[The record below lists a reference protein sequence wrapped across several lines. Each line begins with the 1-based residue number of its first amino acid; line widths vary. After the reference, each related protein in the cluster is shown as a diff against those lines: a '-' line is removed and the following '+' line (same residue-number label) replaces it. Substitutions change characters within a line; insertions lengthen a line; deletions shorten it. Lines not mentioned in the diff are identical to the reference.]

1 MKLITIFLLTIA
13 IAFGMASAKGAT
25 SEVGQTSLPELKE
38 YDHPVFQDLLIILKE
53 YQHGRDLQ
61 PYILFYDLLKQKD
74 VSFDE
79 VLANNF
85 GIYQFQYAGLMDGGN
100 FILIRDNNSYDVFN
114 EFDTY
119 SIVKHLYEV
128 KGNYPELMTTST
140 MKKYLKALD
149 GVSGSRSFFK
159 YIFFGRFRFQIINY

>member
-1 MKLITIFLLTIA
+1 MKLITKFLLTIA
-13 IAFGMASAKGAT
+13 IVFGMASAKGIA

-38 YDHPVFQDLLIILKE
+38 YDHPVFQDLLIILKD

-85 GIYQFQYAGLMDGGN
+85 GIYQFQYAGMMDGGN
-100 FILIRDNNSYDVFN
+100 FILIRDNDSYDVFN

-119 SIVKHLYEV
+119 SIVKHLYAIRR
-128 KGNYPELMTTST
+128 NYPELLTGNT
-140 MKKYLKALD
+140 MKMCLKALD
-149 GVSGSRSFFK
+149 GVSGSHSFFK
-159 YIFFGRFRFQIINY
+159 YIFLGQFRFQIINY